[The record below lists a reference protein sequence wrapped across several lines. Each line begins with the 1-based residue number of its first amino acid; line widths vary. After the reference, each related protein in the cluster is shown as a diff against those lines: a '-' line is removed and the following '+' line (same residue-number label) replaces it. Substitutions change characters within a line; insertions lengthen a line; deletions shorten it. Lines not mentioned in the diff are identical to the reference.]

1 MSDKVYPYV
10 VFLPKGRKQKV
21 LEAIFGSEVPVD
33 ILKFAI
39 KSGISEKIYQK
50 DLIAKLKHSNK
61 TIIDHL
67 KTLTDLGILREQME
81 KSEGPGRT
89 VWLKHYRL
97 TDLGKW
103 FALLLVEEER
113 LEKERKAE
121 IVRKAFRSYIGWIM
135 KISEKLGIKKE
146 EIFEIFEEEMRCL
159 GGDG

>member
-10 VFLPKGRKQKV
+10 VFLPKSRKQKV

-33 ILKFAI
+33 ILKYAI
-39 KSGISEKIYQK
+39 KNGISDKIYQK
-50 DLIAKLKHSNK
+50 DLISELKYSNK

-67 KTLTDLGILREQME
+67 KTLTDLGVLREQME

-89 VWLKHYRL
+89 VWLKYYRL

-113 LEKERKAE
+113 LEREKKAE

-135 KISEKLGIKKE
+135 KISGKLGINKKE
-146 EIFEIFEEEMRCL
+146 LFEIFAEEMRRL
-159 GGDG
+159 DGDG

>member
-21 LEAIFGSEVPVD
+21 LEAIFGSKVPVD

-39 KSGISEKIYQK
+39 KNGVSDKIYQR
-50 DLIAKLKHSNK
+50 DLILKLRYSNK

-89 VWLKHYRL
+89 VWLKYYRL

-113 LEKERKAE
+113 LERERKAE

-135 KISEKLGIKKE
+135 EISEKLGIKKRE
-146 EIFEIFEEEMRCL
+146 LFEIFKEEMRRL
-159 GGDG
+159 GGNG